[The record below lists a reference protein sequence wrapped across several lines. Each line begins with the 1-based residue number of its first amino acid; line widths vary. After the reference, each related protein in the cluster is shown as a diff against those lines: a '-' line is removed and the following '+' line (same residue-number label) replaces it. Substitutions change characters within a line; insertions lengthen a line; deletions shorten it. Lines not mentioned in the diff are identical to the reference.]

1 MLAEK
6 NIEKLPEGDAETR
19 KNLLEVEKAFQN
31 MKDEMESF
39 VNTGQVCLN
48 TLKNQAKAPLTDEEQ
63 EEIDGLKAESE
74 RLDKEVEKAKS
85 QLKKQ
90 MQGKV

>member
-1 MLAEK
+1 
-6 NIEKLPEGDAETR
+6 
-19 KNLLEVEKAFQN
+19 VEKAFQN